1 MRWTAQGIPYLEL
14 DLIGLYA
21 QPSEQTR
28 PTPDLSGFA
37 DPLIVTDANTPEFS
51 INSVDLVLREAV
63 LNLGNQVDPRL
74 LVGSE
79 SIIIPAK
86 AELFQA
92 RVEAVPVSTFN
103 PYALATAQTRVAVE
117 LVHGTEAGLITT
129 LSLPTAQ
136 LKRPSGFENAQ
147 NVVEWPLELVPLP
160 DSGND
165 QWSLE
170 LT

>member
-1 MRWTAQGIPYLEL
+1 MHHATPRTLWRVVEPWFQVGGRDPSVD
-14 DLIGLYA
+14 DLYERIGLVRPEHRYFG
-21 QPSEQTR
+21 TR
-28 PTPDLSGFA
+28 LGAMGPIGA
-37 DPLIVTDANTPEFS
+37 
-51 INSVDLVLREAV
+51 REAV
-63 LNLGNQVDPRL
+63 AVLYGF
-74 LVGSE
+74 S
-79 SIIIPAK
+79 PAFV
-86 AELFQA
+86 ATGVPSVWEAATPETIVQA